1 MAEEFLKLTPDGL
14 RFGAFTLDPA
24 NRRLTRDGEAVEV
37 NGRYLDALI
46 LMVRRPGQ
54 LVAKDQFLD
63 EVWRGIPVTDE
74 ALTQCIRT
82 LRKQLGDTAGR
93 PRFIETVPKHGYR
106 FIAAVAPVEADS
118 VEPES
123 SLVVL
128 SEPVVPDSPYDLK
141 RTLLLGG
148 AGVLGGGLAGVIG
161 GLIYGLIAVSHP
173 LQPGMG
179 SGSILLV
186 LVWLT
191 TLVALMGGAAVG
203 IGMAA
208 TGLGRQQPSPWIIF
222 GGALGGMV
230 VGGAVKLLGLDAF
243 NLLVG
248 RSPGDI
254 TGGLEGFILGGAI
267 GLGLWLGARGRDPL
281 PLRRCMITAGVAAA
295 LAGMAIPLF
304 GGRLMGGSLD
314 LLAQTFPES
323 QLQLGMIGSWFG
335 ETGFGPIAQSVT
347 GALEGLLFAPCVV
360 GAMILARRGMR
371 AD

>member
-54 LVAKDQFLD
+54 LVSKDQFLD

-93 PRFIETVPKHGYR
+93 PRFIQTVPKHGYR
-106 FIAAVAPVEADS
+106 FIAAVSAAEADS

-123 SLVVL
+123 
-128 SEPVVPDSPYDLK
+128 PVVVTEPAAADSPYDLK

-208 TGLGRQQPSPWIIF
+208 TGLGRRQPSPWIIF

-248 RSPGDI
+248 RSPGNI

-281 PLRRCMITAGVAAA
+281 PLRRCMITAGGAAA

>member
-1 MAEEFLKLTPDGL
+1 LTPDGL

-24 NRRLTRDGEAVEV
+24 NRRLTRDGDVIEI

-46 LMVRRPGQ
+46 LMARRPGR
-54 LVAKDQFLD
+54 LVTKDQFLD
-63 EVWRGIPVTDE
+63 EVWRGVPVTEE

-106 FIAAVAPVEADS
+106 FIAAVTPVEADS
-118 VEPES
+118 EEADS
-123 SLVVL
+123 
-128 SEPVVPDSPYDLK
+128 PVVVTEPAAPDSPYDVK

-186 LVWLT
+186 LIWLT

-208 TGLGRQQPSPWIIF
+208 TGLGRREPSPWIIL
-222 GGALGGMV
+222 GGALGGMT

-254 TGGLEGFILGGAI
+254 TGGMEGFILGGAI

-347 GALEGLLFAPCVV
+347 GGLEGLLFAPCLV

-371 AD
+371 GD

>member
-1 MAEEFLKLTPDGL
+1 M
-14 RFGAFTLDPA
+14 
-24 NRRLTRDGEAVEV
+24 
-37 NGRYLDALI
+37 
-46 LMVRRPGQ
+46 
-54 LVAKDQFLD
+54 
-63 EVWRGIPVTDE
+63 
-74 ALTQCIRT
+74 
-82 LRKQLGDTAGR
+82 
-93 PRFIETVPKHGYR
+93 
-106 FIAAVAPVEADS
+106 
-118 VEPES
+118 
-123 SLVVL
+123 
-128 SEPVVPDSPYDLK
+128 
-141 RTLLLGG
+141 
-148 AGVLGGGLAGVIG
+148 IG

-173 LQPGMG
+173 LAPGMG

-208 TGLGRQQPSPWIIF
+208 TGLGRRQPSPWIIF
-222 GGALGGMV
+222 GGALGGMT

-254 TGGLEGFILGGAI
+254 TGGMEGFILGGAI
-267 GLGLWLGARGRDPL
+267 GLGLWLGTRGRDPL
-281 PLRRCMITAGVAAA
+281 PLRRCMITVGVAAA

-314 LLAQTFPES
+314 LLAKTFPES
-323 QLQLGMIGSWFG
+323 QLQLGMIGNWFG

-347 GALEGLLFAPCVV
+347 GGLEGLLFAPCVV

>member
-1 MAEEFLKLTPDGL
+1 MTPDGL

-24 NRRLTRDGEAVEV
+24 NRRLSRAGETVEIST
-37 NGRYLDALI
+37 RYLDALI
-46 LMVRRPGQ
+46 LMVGRPGQ
-54 LVAKDQFLD
+54 LVSKDQFLD
-63 EVWRGIPVTDE
+63 EVWRGVPVTDE

-106 FIAAVAPVEADS
+106 FIAAVTPVEAGGVSPGPAVDGTG
-118 VEPES
+118 PTAA
-123 SLVVL
+123 
-128 SEPVVPDSPYDLK
+128 DSPYDLN

-208 TGLGRQQPSPWIIF
+208 TGLGRRRPSPWIIF
-222 GGALGGMV
+222 GGALGGMT

-254 TGGLEGFILGGAI
+254 TGGMEGFILGGAI

-281 PLRRCMITAGVAAA
+281 PLRRCMITAGIAAA

-314 LLAQTFPES
+314 LLARTFPES
-323 QLQLGMIGSWFG
+323 QLQLGMIGDWFG

-347 GALEGLLFAPCVV
+347 GGLEGLLFAPCVV
-360 GAMILARRGMR
+360 GAMILARRGLK

>member
-1 MAEEFLKLTPDGL
+1 LTPDGL

-24 NRRLTRDGEAVEV
+24 NRRLTRDGAVVEI

-54 LVAKDQFLD
+54 LVSKDQFLD
-63 EVWRGIPVTDE
+63 EVWRGVPVTDE

-106 FIAAVAPVEADS
+106 FIAAVAADDGPQAAEAPAAIEVD
-118 VEPES
+118 E
-123 SLVVL
+123 
-128 SEPVVPDSPYDLK
+128 PDSPYNLK

-208 TGLGRQQPSPWIIF
+208 TGLGRRQPSPWIIF

-323 QLQLGMIGSWFG
+323 QLQLGMIGNWFG
-335 ETGFGPIAQSVT
+335 ETGFGPISQSVT
-347 GALEGLLFAPCVV
+347 GGLEGLLFAPCVV

>member
-1 MAEEFLKLTPDGL
+1 MTPDGF
-14 RFGAFTLDPA
+14 RFGPFTLDPG
-24 NRRLTRDGEAVEV
+24 NRRLTRDGEVVEI

-46 LMVRRPGQ
+46 LMAERPGQ
-54 LVAKDQFLD
+54 LVTKDQFLD
-63 EVWRGIPVTDE
+63 QVWRGVPVTEE

-82 LRKQLGDTAGR
+82 LRRQLGDTAGR
-93 PRFIETVPKHGYR
+93 STYIETVPKHGYR
-106 FIAAVAPVEADS
+106 FIAPVSAIETEQT
-118 VEPES
+118 EPEPP
-123 SLVVL
+123 LVAAK
-128 SEPVVPDSPYDLK
+128 PVALDSPYDLK

-173 LQPGMG
+173 LQPGIG

-208 TGLGRQQPSPWIIF
+208 TGLGRRQPSPWIIF
-222 GGALGGMV
+222 GGALGGMT

-254 TGGLEGFILGGAI
+254 TGGVEGFILGGAI

-281 PLRRCMITAGVAAA
+281 PLRRCMITAGLSAA

-314 LLAQTFPES
+314 LLAKTFPES

-347 GALEGLLFAPCVV
+347 GGLEGLLFAPCVA
-360 GAMILARRGMR
+360 GAMILARRGMQTG
-371 AD
+371 

>member
-1 MAEEFLKLTPDGL
+1 LTPDGL
-14 RFGAFTLDPA
+14 RFGAFTLDPV
-24 NRRLTRDGEAVEV
+24 NRRLTRDGAPVEISA
-37 NGRYLDALI
+37 RYLDALI
-46 LMVRRPGQ
+46 LMVERPGQ
-54 LVAKDQFLD
+54 LVTKDQFLD
-63 EVWRGIPVTDE
+63 QVWRGIPVTDE

-93 PRFIETVPKHGYR
+93 PTYIETVPKHGYR
-106 FIAAVAPVEADS
+106 FIAPVAAVAQPASNGPPVAQAAPGPAD
-118 VEPES
+118 
-123 SLVVL
+123 
-128 SEPVVPDSPYDLK
+128 DAWDAK

-173 LQPGMG
+173 LAPGMG

-203 IGMAA
+203 LGMAA
-208 TGLGRQQPSPWIIF
+208 TGLGRRAPSPWIIL
-222 GGALGGMV
+222 GGAIGGMM
-230 VGGAVKLLGLDAF
+230 VGGAVKLLGIDAF

-254 TGGLEGFILGGAI
+254 TGGMEGFILGGAI
-267 GLGLWLGARGRDPL
+267 GLGLWLGTRGRDPL

-314 LLAQTFPES
+314 LLAKTFPES
-323 QLQLGMIGSWFG
+323 QLQLGMIGNWFG

-347 GALEGLLFAPCVV
+347 GGLEGLLFAPCVV